1 MALNDW
7 GNLEKDIL
15 VPLKYRG
22 YERLVLEVSGLR
34 SKVAAVSGAI
44 GER

>member
-1 MALNDW
+1 MGD
-7 GNLEKDIL
+7 LEKA
-15 VPLKYRG
+15 VPVHLEDRR
-22 YERLVLEVSGLR
+22 YERLVLEVPGLD